1 MNKKNLAVM
10 AMILLGATSWV
21 HAKEKTPNIQA
32 NTSSLGDSA
41 LIDNIAVA
49 ATGMGA
55 KEPLS
60 ISDTQSNGKRAVQVM
75 GSNGTVCRVP
85 ISEGSEPQMMGI
97 SCK

>member
-1 MNKKNLAVM
+1 M
-10 AMILLGATSWV
+10 AMILLGTTWV

-32 NTSSLGDSA
+32 NTSSLGNSA
-41 LIDNIAVA
+41 LINNIALA

-60 ISDTQSNGKRAVQVM
+60 ISDTQLNGKRAVQVT